1 MQNSIFLITVELKTL
16 IVTLMEVE
24 YTLYS
29 SKLLVTDFEEGA
41 ELIFTKIS
49 LRKRMWLFGCSY
61 NPHKS
66 KTENYLNKIKV
77 SLDSFAS
84 KNENFSDR
92 GF

>member
-1 MQNSIFLITVELKTL
+1 
-16 IVTLMEVE
+16 MEVE

-61 NPHKS
+61 NLHKS